1 MRRIF
6 KQILAVKSEKIATF
20 HKTIDFQNFPL
31 CYSNGF
37 DLFGNLL
44 PWGFWASPWIW
55 RYLAGSR
62 RYPAAKLKNRVEK
75 GPFSAKN
82 DLWGNLRQS
91 VPLRDIALCSKHFLS
106 VVEST
111 TKVLLTVW
119 QSVHPFGCYR
129 RISGFVLRFE
139 IFKLIRSDLK
149 GDLING
155 IKWLILI
162 VQSWNTPCWKGF
174 CKSFLNII
182 SFFSFTCN

>member
-1 MRRIF
+1 ML
-6 KQILAVKSEKIATF
+6 K
-20 HKTIDFQNFPL
+20 
-31 CYSNGF
+31 
-37 DLFGNLL
+37 
-44 PWGFWASPWIW
+44 SPWIW
-55 RYLAGSR
+55 RYLAGRR
-62 RYPAAKLKNRVEK
+62 RYSAAKLKNWGEK
-75 GPFSAKN
+75 GPFSAKLHQFSV
-82 DLWGNLRQS
+82 LWQS
-91 VPLRDIALCSKHFLS
+91 VPLRDRALCSKNFLF
-106 VVEST
+106 VFKCT
-111 TKVLLTVW
+111 TKVPLSVW
-119 QSVHPFGCYR
+119 QSINPFGFYR